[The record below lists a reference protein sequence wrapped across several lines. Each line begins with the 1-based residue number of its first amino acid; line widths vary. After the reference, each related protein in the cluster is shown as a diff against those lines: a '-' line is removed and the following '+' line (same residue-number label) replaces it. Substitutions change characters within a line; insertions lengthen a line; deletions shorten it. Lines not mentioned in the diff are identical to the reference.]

1 MEYARIKKNNEFQKI
16 FSKGKRGYAS
26 RLTVVYSPEKGV
38 KMGICVGKK
47 HGNSVTRNRIKRLL
61 REVFRKNLP
70 ALKDNYNYVLVP
82 KAAEEYSYAVLEKE
96 FLYIVKKQR
105 LLKEP
110 NEVCR
115 EQTASHP

>member
-16 FSKGKRGYAS
+16 FSKGKRGYSS
-26 RLTVVYSPEKGV
+26 RLTLIFSPEKGI

-47 HGNSVTRNRIKRLL
+47 HGNSVTRNRVKRLL

-82 KAAEEYSYAVLEKE
+82 KAAEEYSLRELEKD

-110 NEVCR
+110 EEVRR
-115 EQTASHP
+115 EEDPSRL